1 MPNRQSIANHQA
13 ITNQK
18 SEIENPPGVH
28 SSNESPLVPM
38 AVAAATVQKLQRQF
52 LEAQLAGDR
61 RRALELVT
69 SATSSGT
76 LSARDIRAHVI
87 RTSQAEIGRLWQR
100 NEISIAQ
107 EHMATAISQL
117 ALAELFRHEKPPTP
131 NGRKII
137 VACVDGELHDFPAR
151 LVADELDVA
160 GFDVR
165 FLGASVPLD
174 ALLSFI
180 AREDPDLLVISA
192 TMAFHA
198 ENVRAAVTAV
208 RSIAPGLPIAVGG
221 QVCESVESLARELR
235 VEISGCDVSELVRD
249 ARALLKVG

>member
-1 MPNRQSIANHQA
+1 MSDTSVSSIDD
-13 ITNQK
+13 
-18 SEIENPPGVH
+18 
-28 SSNESPLVPM
+28 
-38 AVAAATVQKLQRQF
+38 LQQDF
-52 LEAQLAGDR
+52 LQAQLAGDR
-61 RRALELVT
+61 RRAIQLVIN
-69 SATSSGT
+69 AQASST
-76 LSARDIRAHVI
+76 FSTHEIRMQVIRAA
-87 RTSQAEIGRLWQR
+87 QEEIGRLWQR

-107 EHMATAISQL
+107 EHMATAVSQL
-117 ALAELFRHEKPPTP
+117 ALAELFRHEPPPMP
-131 NGRKII
+131 NGRKVI

-198 ENVRAAVTAV
+198 DNVRTAVTRI

-221 QVCESVESLARELR
+221 QVCEWVDSLGREL
-235 VEISGCDVSELVRD
+235 ELELFGCDAAELVRG
-249 ARALLKVG
+249 ARTLLRVA